1 VQVCS
6 GSRRVGRTWARR
18 AGVAMS
24 GRVPSAGAVGRGA
37 LLGRGRCRAVR
48 WASRGAPGVLG
59 GWLAR
64 GTGAGRAAGSAMA
77 GRGSGAR
84 GCMRA
89 REKSERRAGE
99 GERE

>member
-1 VQVCS
+1 
-6 GSRRVGRTWARR
+6 
-18 AGVAMS
+18 MS